1 MRDETIG
8 RTKNLST
15 NRTGLSRRTFLQYSA
30 VAGGGIL
37 IGIASRGRHALDSA
51 ASAATPDA
59 TATRA
64 AELDELHALQ
74 TQVANPPVCTPA
86 ATSTPEPTPTQVPP
100 AQTGQPL
107 AYMEI
112 WTITVLG
119 ISPTV
124 NPDGVTPAGKLM
136 QVSLTA
142 SHTDATAK
150 LPPVLDFR
158 LVDSKGRFSV
168 VDIALNQSK
177 FGSDWGLSVNPGVT
191 ATIPMVFDVAAD
203 AGDSFILESKADP
216 TFRVAMTV
224 EQRG

>member
-1 MRDETIG
+1 MDT
-8 RTKNLST
+8 
-15 NRTGLSRRTFLQYSA
+15 
-30 VAGGGIL
+30 
-37 IGIASRGRHALDSA
+37 
-51 ASAATPDA
+51 
-59 TATRA
+59 
-64 AELDELHALQ
+64 
-74 TQVANPPVCTPA
+74 
-86 ATSTPEPTPTQVPP
+86 
-100 AQTGQPL
+100 
-107 AYMEI
+107 

-124 NPDGVTPAGKLM
+124 NPDGVKPAGKLM

-142 SHTDATAK
+142 SHADASAK
-150 LPPVLDFR
+150 LPPLPDFR

-191 ATIPMVFDVAAD
+191 ATVSVVFDVAAD
-203 AGDSFILESKADP
+203 AGDSFILESNADP